1 MTGLRLLGA
10 VVGII
15 SLVAGFSPMA
25 SASAGGARVC
35 TSDTY
40 QRVMLSQPGQPASD
54 RVMALIEGNLPLY
67 AVDIALDD
75 GLKVE
80 VTTQQIE
87 IMRAVARELGLA
99 GDEPMPTAAD

>member
-1 MTGLRLLGA
+1 MTGLRSLGA
-10 VVGII
+10 AVGII
-15 SLVAGFSPMA
+15 SLVAGFSPI
-25 SASAGGARVC
+25 ASAGAGARVC

-40 QRVMLSQPGQPASD
+40 QRAVLSRPGQPASD

-80 VTTQQIE
+80 VTTQQME

-99 GDEPMPTAAD
+99 ADEPMPVAGD

>member
-1 MTGLRLLGA
+1 MTGLRSLGA
-10 VVGII
+10 AVGII
-15 SLVAGFSPMA
+15 SLVAAFSPI
-25 SASAGGARVC
+25 ASAGASARVC

-40 QRVMLSQPGQPASD
+40 ERAVLSRPGQPASD

-80 VTTQQIE
+80 VTTQQME

-99 GDEPMPTAAD
+99 ADEPMPVAGD

>member
-1 MTGLRLLGA
+1 MTGLRSLGA
-10 VVGII
+10 AVGII
-15 SLVAGFSPMA
+15 SLVAGFSPIA
-25 SASAGGARVC
+25 TAAAGGRVC
-35 TSDTY
+35 TSDTH
-40 QRVMLSQPGQPASD
+40 QRAVLSRPGQPASD

-80 VTTQQIE
+80 VTTQQME

-99 GDEPMPTAAD
+99 ADEPMPVAGD

>member
-1 MTGLRLLGA
+1 MTGLRSLGA
-10 VVGII
+10 AVGII
-15 SLVAGFSPMA
+15 SLVAGFSPI
-25 SASAGGARVC
+25 ASAGASARVC

-40 QRVMLSQPGQPASD
+40 ERAVLSRPGQPASD

-80 VTTQQIE
+80 VTTQQME

-99 GDEPMPTAAD
+99 ADEPMPVAGD